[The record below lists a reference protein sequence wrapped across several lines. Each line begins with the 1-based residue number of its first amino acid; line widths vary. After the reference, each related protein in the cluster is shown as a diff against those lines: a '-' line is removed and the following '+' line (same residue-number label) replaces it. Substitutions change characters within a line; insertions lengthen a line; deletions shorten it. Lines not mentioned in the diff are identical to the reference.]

1 MKGEGKFLVD
11 MIKFNEKKP
20 PSNYLKNTRKED
32 VNETIDEIRER
43 RRLFK
48 NRGGRGQGNLVE
60 FS

>member
-1 MKGEGKFLVD
+1 

-20 PSNYLKNTRKED
+20 PSNYLKNIRKED